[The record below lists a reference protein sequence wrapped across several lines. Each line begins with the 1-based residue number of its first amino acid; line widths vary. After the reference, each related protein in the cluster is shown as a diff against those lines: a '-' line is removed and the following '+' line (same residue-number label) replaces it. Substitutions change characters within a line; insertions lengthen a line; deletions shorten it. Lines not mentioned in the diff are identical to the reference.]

1 MMESANLY
9 ELQQQLAAFSSLAT
23 AQSTTEL
30 PPTHQWNP
38 SLPLNNDAYDHYMNE
53 ILPMSAAQ
61 LTTKNHVNNYFG
73 HESCPNPN
81 NAVDSWHTSSNPFS
95 SQLGWNVS
103 PSPSSANIDYALDSV
118 ITSSS
123 TTSFTN
129 YSNKD
134 KAISRTKR
142 VSSSSQKDA
151 APKKKKAASC
161 TLPKEKIGD
170 RIAALHRLVA
180 PFGKT
185 DAASVL
191 TEALGYIQFLHHQIQ
206 TLSMSCT
213 KPSQSNHLQYFQR
226 VSMGKE
232 CWDAKQGDLQSRGLS
247 LVPIAVAAYVSSSS
261 SVGLD

>member
-1 MMESANLY
+1 MMESSNLY
-9 ELQQQLAAFSSLAT
+9 ELQQQLASSLAT

-30 PPTHQWNP
+30 PSTHQWNP
-38 SLPLNNDAYDHYMNE
+38 SLPLNNDAYDHYMNQ

-61 LTTKNHVNNYFG
+61 VTTNNYFG
-73 HESCPNPN
+73 HERCPNPI
-81 NAVDSWHTSSNPFS
+81 DLCHSSSSPLFS

-103 PSPSSANIDYALDSV
+103 PSPPSANIDYVLDSV

-123 TTSFTN
+123 TSSFTN

-151 APKKKKAASC
+151 ASKKKKAASC

-206 TLSMSCT
+206 TLSMSCI
-213 KPSQSNHLQYFQR
+213 KPSQSNHLQCFQR
-226 VSMGKE
+226 VSKGKE
-232 CWDAKQGDLQSRGLS
+232 CWDAKQVDLQSRGLS
-247 LVPIAVAAYVSSSS
+247 LVPISVAAYVSSSS

>member
-1 MMESANLY
+1 MMESSNLY
-9 ELQQQLAAFSSLAT
+9 ELQQQLASFSSLAT

-30 PPTHQWNP
+30 PHTHQWNP
-38 SLPLNNDAYDHYMNE
+38 SLPLNNDAYDHYMNQ

-61 LTTKNHVNNYFG
+61 LTANNYFG
-73 HESCPNPN
+73 HERCPNP
-81 NAVDSWHTSSNPFS
+81 VDLCHSSSSPLFS

-103 PSPSSANIDYALDSV
+103 PSPPSANVDYVLDSV

-123 TTSFTN
+123 TSSF
-129 YSNKD
+129 KD
-134 KAISRTKR
+134 KGISRTKR
-142 VSSSSQKDA
+142 VSSLSQKDA
-151 APKKKKAASC
+151 APKKKAASC
-161 TLPKEKIGD
+161 TLPKKIGD

-206 TLSMSCT
+206 TLSMSCI
-213 KPSQSNHLQYFQR
+213 KQSQSNHLQCFQR
-226 VSMGKE
+226 VSKGKE
-232 CWDAKQGDLQSRGLS
+232 CWDAKQVDLQSRGLS
-247 LVPIAVAAYVSSSS
+247 LVPISVAAYVSSSS